1 MDALIASY
9 GDTSSDSDAETD
21 SRPTHKPE
29 TSPSPTPLPPPPSL
43 LQAPNSSGTSDFS
56 LERNNSNRVRSFP
69 HVEGNYA
76 MHVYIPVTIPLAQRK
91 ELALFVK
98 RVASVVGELHVVDI
112 DILLSNLIKDEQKF
126 DQVVIGREFHVS
138 LGRTVPIRVHQRDS
152 IMAMLRQRLQS
163 RRRYWIDFNK
173 WEVFVNDDGTRTF
186 LSIEVTTGGLAEV
199 IKKQIEAVNEVYRL
213 HNLPEFYKDP
223 RPHISVAWAA
233 GDISS
238 SLKKV
243 IGEEMKRHTAAGGLS
258 QKRIFTCLFGGIS
271 CKIGN
276 KSYEICKGQEE

>member
-9 GDTSSDSDAETD
+9 GDTSSDSDVEAD
-21 SRPTHKPE
+21 SRPTHKSE
-29 TSPSPTPLPPPPSL
+29 TRLSPTPLPPPPIYL
-43 LQAPNSSGTSDFS
+43 LHAPNSPGTSDFS

-98 RVASVVGELHVVDI
+98 RVASMV
-112 DILLSNLIKDEQKF
+112 
-126 DQVVIGREFHVS
+126 GREFHVS

-163 RRRYWIDFNK
+163 RRRYWFDFNK
-173 WEVFVNDDGTRTF
+173 WEVFVNDDRTRTF
-186 LSIEVTTGGLAEV
+186 LSIEVTTGGLAE

-223 RPHISVAWAA
+223 RPHISIAWAA

-243 IGEEMKRHTAAGGLS
+243 IGEEMKRHTAAGGLT

-276 KSYEICKGQEE
+276 RCYEICKGHEE